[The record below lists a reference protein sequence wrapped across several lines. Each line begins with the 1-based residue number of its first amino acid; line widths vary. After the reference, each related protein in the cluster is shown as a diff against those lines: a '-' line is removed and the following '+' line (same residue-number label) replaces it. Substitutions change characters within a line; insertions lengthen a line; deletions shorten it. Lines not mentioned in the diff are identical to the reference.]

1 MITKTYLLS
10 SMQQTIV
17 IIDDHVLVAKAL
29 SSIIEHFPNYKVL
42 YECENGNEL
51 TERLKHKKN
60 IPDIVLL
67 DIVMPVMDGF
77 ETAQW
82 LKENHP
88 QILVMALTMQS
99 DDDTLIKMIQSG
111 AKGYLHKN
119 VHPAE
124 FEKALDMLV
133 QKGFYYPDW
142 ATSRVLN
149 SIAGSNE
156 KKHADFAFTEREK
169 EFMKYA
175 CTELT
180 YKEIGEKM
188 FCSART
194 VEGYRDALFEKLGM
208 KTRVALALFA
218 VKIGLHKL

>member
-1 MITKTYLLS
+1 
-10 SMQQTIV
+10 MQHSIV
-17 IIDDHVLVAKAL
+17 IADDHLLIAKAL
-29 SSIIEHFPNYKVL
+29 SGVIEHFNNYTVL
-42 YECENGNEL
+42 YECENGEAII
-51 TERLKHKKN
+51 EKFKQKKN
-60 IPDIVLL
+60 IPDIILL

-77 ETAQW
+77 ETATW
-82 LKENHP
+82 LKQNHP
-88 QILVMALTMQS
+88 QVLVIALTMQH
-99 DDDTLIKMIQSG
+99 DDDSLIKMIQCG

-124 FEKALDMLV
+124 LEKALDMVL

-149 SIAGSNE
+149 TIAGGNN
-156 KKHADFAFTEREK
+156 KQTAGHVLTEREK
-169 EFMKYA
+169 EFIQYA

-188 FCSART
+188 FCSVRT

-208 KTRVALALFA
+208 KTRVALALYA
-218 VKIGLHKL
+218 VKTGLVKL

>member
-1 MITKTYLLS
+1 MS
-10 SMQQTIV
+10 HSIV
-17 IIDDHVLVAKAL
+17 ILDDHLLIAKAL
-29 SSIIEHFPNYKVL
+29 SSIIEHFSDYEVL
-42 YECENGNEL
+42 YECENGKLLMEK
-51 TERLKHKKN
+51 LKIKKN

-77 ETAQW
+77 ETALW
-82 LKENHP
+82 LKENYP
-88 QILVMALTMQS
+88 AVLVMALTMQN
-99 DDDTLIKMIQSG
+99 DDESLIKMIKCG

-124 FEKALDMLV
+124 LEKALDMLV
-133 QKGFYYPDW
+133 QKGFYYPEW

-149 SIAGSNE
+149 NIAAGVDMQQSD
-156 KKHADFAFTEREK
+156 HHLTDREK
-169 EFMKYA
+169 EFMQYA

-208 KTRVALALFA
+208 KTRVALALYA
-218 VKIGLHKL
+218 VKIGIHKL

>member
-1 MITKTYLLS
+1 MTHS
-10 SMQQTIV
+10 IV
-17 IIDDHVLVAKAL
+17 IVDDHLLIAKAL
-29 SSIIEHFPNYKVL
+29 SSIIEHFSKYKVL
-42 YECENGNEL
+42 YECENGQVL
-51 TERLKHKKN
+51 TEKLKQKKN

-67 DIVMPVMDGF
+67 DIVMPVMDGL

-82 LKENHP
+82 LKEYYP
-88 QILVMALTMQS
+88 GIQVMALTMQH
-99 DDDTLIKMIQSG
+99 DDDSLIKMIQCG

-119 VHPAE
+119 VHPTE
-124 FEKALDMLV
+124 LEKALDMLV

-149 SIAGSNE
+149 SIATGNN
-156 KKHADFAFTEREK
+156 KPAVDHNLTDREK
-169 EFMKYA
+169 EFMQYA

-208 KTRVALALFA
+208 KTRVALALYA
-218 VKIGLHKL
+218 VKIGLHQL

>member
-1 MITKTYLLS
+1 MIRKT
-10 SMQQTIV
+10 ICPV
-17 IIDDHVLVAKAL
+17 NFAL
-29 SSIIEHFPNYKVL
+29 AL
-42 YECENGNEL
+42 YPPWHLIYCHPYS
-51 TERLKHKKN
+51 RKQKKN
-60 IPDIVLL
+60 IPDIILL

-77 ETAQW
+77 ETATW
-82 LKENHP
+82 LKQNHP
-88 QILVMALTMQS
+88 QILVVALTMQH
-99 DDDTLIKMIQSG
+99 DDDSLIKMIQCG

-124 FEKALDMLV
+124 LEKALDMVL

-149 SIAGSNE
+149 NIATAHDKQPAN
-156 KKHADFAFTEREK
+156 FTLTGREK

-188 FCSART
+188 FCSVRT

-208 KTRVALALFA
+208 KTRVALALYA
-218 VKIGLHKL
+218 VKIGLVKL